1 MSTLT
6 WSIIAL
12 VVVVLV
18 IVIAHN
24 LWQGR
29 RRRQQASALGLRKGY
44 FDDDPQTLTGGAGP
58 DDESSPRRG
67 RGRREP
73 VMRGAARQV
82 PPDLATRPW
91 PWMTRTTSR
100 RRSRTR
106 RPCGPGAAPRMVPAS
121 RPPAGPRPRRW
132 HRAASRTACAG
143 SRPAMDMRP
152 CMPDRLM
159 LAMTVTVL
167 GTRGAMRRSRR
178 PEPGWAEATRRVLI
192 GQMRMIPGWGHRWHA
207 LRSIMTAAWPSIRQ
221 KRIRRRHSA

>member
-12 VVVVLV
+12 VVLVLV

-44 FDDDPQTLTGGAGP
+44 FDDDPQTLTGGAGL

-82 PPDLATRPW
+82 PPDLA
-91 PWMTRTTSR
+91 
-100 RRSRTR
+100 
-106 RPCGPGAAPRMVPAS
+106 A
-121 RPPAGPRPRRW
+121 
-132 HRAASRTACAG
+132 
-143 SRPAMDMRP
+143 RPARLDGEDSRSLRKGGQSSDP
-152 CMPDRLM
+152 TDRHQ
-159 LAMTVTVL
+159 
-167 GTRGAMRRSRR
+167 
-178 PEPGWAEATRRVLI
+178 I
-192 GQMRMIPGWGHRWHA
+192 GRAHV
-207 LRSIMTAAWPSIRQ
+207 
-221 KRIRRRHSA
+221 

>member
-12 VVVVLV
+12 VVLVLV

-82 PPDLATRPW
+82 PPDLAARPARFEGEDSRSLRKGGPSSDPADRHPSLALDDEDYIETPFENPAAVRPW
-91 PWMTRTTSR
+91 SSAEDGARVEAAR
-100 RRSRTR
+100 R
-106 RPCGPGAAPRMVPAS
+106 
-121 RPPAGPRPRRW
+121 
-132 HRAASRTACAG
+132 
-143 SRPAMDMRP
+143 
-152 CMPDRLM
+152 
-159 LAMTVTVL
+159 
-167 GTRGAMRRSRR
+167 
-178 PEPGWAEATRRVLI
+178 AEAARRVLI
-192 GQMRMIPGWGHRWHA
+192 GRMRMIPGW
-207 LRSIMTAAWPSIRQ
+207 
-221 KRIRRRHSA
+221 RRP